1 MDVEQ
6 LSCHDLFDKDI
17 YYSVEMIKELM
28 PFFDEVTYLI
38 IYKQINAQF
47 LDKDDIIS
55 VNKEIDRH
63 KRSYDCIMKRNLALF
78 DTSTNDV
85 SGNRLESN

>member
-6 LSCHDLFDKDI
+6 VSCHDLFDKDI
-17 YYSVEMIKELM
+17 YYSVEMIRELM

-63 KRSYDCIMKRNLALF
+63 KKSYDCIMKRNLALF
-78 DTSTNDV
+78 DTSQNKIEE
-85 SGNRLESN
+85 NQ